1 MNSTPFLMKLSNELI
16 LGSGSPRR
24 KQLLQDAGFKFQV
37 KTIPFDEVFP
47 NELEPENVAE
57 FLAIGKNR
65 EQRKNIADQI
75 VLTADTVVIHKN
87 KILGKPN
94 SSKEAI
100 QTIKSLSGDIH
111 EVITGVC
118 ISTRQKLIS
127 FSSGTEVKLKKLSS
141 EEIEF
146 YVTNFQPMDKAGSY
160 AIQEWIGLIGVEWIK
175 GAYYNVVGLP
185 IAEVYEILLKEFR

>member
-1 MNSTPFLMKLSNELI
+1 MKLSNELI

-57 FLAIGKNR
+57 FLAIRKNR

>member
-1 MNSTPFLMKLSNELI
+1 MKLSNELI